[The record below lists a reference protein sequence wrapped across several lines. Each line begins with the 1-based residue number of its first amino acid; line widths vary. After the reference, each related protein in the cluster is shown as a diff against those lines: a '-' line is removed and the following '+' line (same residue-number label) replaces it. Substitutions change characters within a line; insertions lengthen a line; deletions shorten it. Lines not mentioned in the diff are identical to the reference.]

1 MKKLYN
7 QINRAGVV
15 FFLSLLCY
23 FAASQGAAA
32 QLNPLR
38 AIYFDNQYLANPALA
53 GVNAGL
59 KVSLQYRQQWTSL
72 PGSPVT
78 QGIAGDYHLGSNAG
92 VGMYLLQEKAGIL
105 SRTKVMGSYAY
116 HLPLDAEGSAVHFG
130 LSMGILN
137 DKVDM
142 DEIIGDDAD
151 PSAMRYNDRGPYLES
166 ELGAAYTGHNLTLQ
180 ASFPN
185 IRAFFDKGINESN
198 TINRSTF
205 YAAASYKFAL
215 GEGAVGLEPKVAM
228 RGIKG
233 YDNIVDA
240 GANLTLANDQFN
252 MFGMYHSSKSVTLGA
267 GVNVLDRFKVTGMYS
282 SGAAGVNSDASTA
295 NVSGGFEVSL
305 QARLWNNTKQ

>member
-23 FAASQGAAA
+23 FSASERATA

-38 AIYFDNQYLANPALA
+38 AIYFNNQYLATPALA
-53 GVNAGL
+53 GVKEGL
-59 KVSLQYRQQWTSL
+59 NVSLHYRQQWASH

-78 QGIAGDYHLGSNAG
+78 QGFAGDYHLGGNAG
-92 VGMYLLQEKAGIL
+92 LGVYLLQEKAGVL

-116 HLPLDAEGSAVHFG
+116 HLPLDAAGSAMHFG

-142 DEIIGDDAD
+142 DEINGDDAD
-151 PSAMRYNDRGPYLES
+151 PSVMRYNDRGPYLES

-185 IRAFFDKGINESN
+185 IRAFFDKGINASN

-205 YAAASYKFAL
+205 YAAASYKFEL
-215 GEGAVGLEPKVAM
+215 GGGAAGLEPKVAM
-228 RGIKG
+228 RGMKG
-233 YDNIVDA
+233 YDNIVDV
-240 GANLTLANDQFN
+240 GANLTLVNDQFN
-252 MFGMYHSSKSVTLGA
+252 MFGMYHSSQSITLGA
-267 GVNVLDRFKVTGMYS
+267 GVNVLNRFQVTGMYT

-295 NVSGGFEVSL
+295 NVSGGFEVGL
-305 QARLWNNTKQ
+305 QARLSKNTK